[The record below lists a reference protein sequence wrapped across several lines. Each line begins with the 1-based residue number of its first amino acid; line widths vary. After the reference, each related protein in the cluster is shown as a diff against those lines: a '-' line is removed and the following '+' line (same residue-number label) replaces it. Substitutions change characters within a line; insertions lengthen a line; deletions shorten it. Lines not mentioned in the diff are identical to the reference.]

1 MDNLDQDLG
10 GLPVLKKTTSSDDLG
25 GLPVLKKTTSSDD
38 LGELPILKKKDT
50 TTSASSDGQLSS
62 VDNKSWA
69 DKINQI
75 KRGLTAGTSTKIS
88 SHFNEP
94 GIEKYV
100 PTSPELAQAV
110 GVQPKKPKESL
121 YNISNPELAQAA
133 AKPISTESNIIKIDN
148 DVPIKIAKTDH
159 GVIVKSPKQA
169 LQEQQDIQNDA
180 INNTISIKKEMEK
193 NNPTFNENIERE
205 KLIKGLKNKE
215 YEVGTD
221 PKTGKN
227 TLLRSNDTGYYDFAG
242 QLNTIWDNMKDTY
255 QSMFNDQMDK
265 DVYNNMS
272 EADKKQHL
280 ENQLYLDEHGGGSY
294 LPQGQDKSK
303 AAWLGRNISQLGYP
317 LLKASAYGAG
327 AYTGAALLGAP
338 IAANAAAS
346 ELMGAAGQILP
357 NAKQAANVMSFF
369 EDMAKS
375 SSVDNE
381 QRVYK
386 DLRKQGVSS
395 DEAFKKAQIA
405 GGLGAVGGGLGA
417 VAMGGA
423 FQNIKSAAT
432 NVNVQPFINSLKHL
446 AGESVAQ
453 GGYAAG
459 GSLITD
465 LGAKA
470 AGYRIT
476 SDDILSNSANQF
488 KDMAALS
495 FIPGASIE
503 GIRRGL
509 ESKHGAAAIQALG
522 IVSGVVKVPKPIIAQ
537 AKEVVSQLPK
547 QDVQAAYDAAEES
560 GVLPQGSTQKIMTS
574 LDNYNKTEIQIPAG
588 TTDEVKASLKGL
600 QEKINDLEF
609 SKSKLDKGYHPYM
622 DAKIQELR
630 DKATKILSTGDVFS
644 NETDDLG
651 NPINNPKPHENQ
663 RDITIGDM
671 LDRRGMYNQENGQ
684 FYQDG
689 QTIVFKPD
697 NSNKIYEIGNVD
709 EINNI
714 PVSKLGIKEE
724 NSSVGVSENGN
735 LTVRGKE
742 YVNNYSDP
750 LKAIN
755 RDKEGNVVSVGL
767 ETPTGQKR
775 TFKGNIAEDIAYQIT
790 LGKNAKPEVE
800 GQVEVKPVETKTEIP
815 VTIPKIEITPTKEKV
830 VEKTIADTVADDL
843 LTHLGITPTTEGKI
857 PTAKKYTAA
866 NIDTISGEG
875 LNDTQKKVISDVKN
889 VVSSISKLVK
899 NTTGNPLEVNIHETP
914 ASYEKAVQD
923 AGGTKQDSTTKGFYL
938 DSNGTIHLNMD
949 KVTTD
954 TMLHE
959 GFHPVLDYMAKNRP
973 DIINDLHTQLEKI
986 NGGKEIIDNANE
998 VYKDFDENTR
1008 KKEAITD
1015 FIAKVADG
1023 SIEIN
1028 KTNFEKIK
1036 DFVVNAINKLGFN
1049 LGKDINTISDLK
1061 NLAQLVSEKFN
1072 KGEEI
1077 EVKNLGEYIKK
1088 AENINT
1094 SDGINNDYQ
1103 LNDIKGNSDRGIQLS
1118 KEKEKGKDNADET
1131 LKAVKTSIID
1141 FRSIPK
1147 LKISRTLFYDNTRV
1161 GKLEIKNRNTGYTP
1175 NVDGKGGF
1183 FYSYMPEAIKNK
1195 AVLAFTSANQAIQT
1209 LKRQILHPES
1219 AQAIAA
1225 QNFQTAHLGNKST
1238 LKALFGEKNSKELG
1252 IFQESVKGNPKGEK
1266 ELLNAL
1272 VKSTMDVA
1280 NQTFKKGPKE
1290 GKPTASALEI
1300 KKIVDRNGGNLNNI
1314 KSLDDFRDKVLTFEG
1329 GDSFGARNVLFT
1341 EILQEK
1347 PTKVSKST
1355 RDAHQIMHYKYG
1367 IPTLSEIAEG
1377 NNQPQLNNAET
1388 GDVVKLV
1395 KPYSEP
1401 IIYTTN
1407 KDIFKQYSESPTE
1420 EMVKN
1425 GIKIQLLPE
1434 SLNHESYPF
1443 VLRGEN
1449 VGVLDNYI
1457 GAPQMYQEHENIKDI
1472 AKKQSFYNVGR
1483 MKSEAPAGAFPA
1495 EPISEGVPQF
1505 SKENQDAKIK
1515 EFIDIQRK
1523 KGISEDDIKAG
1534 LEKVSDK
1541 IGLDKNK
1548 IDEFISGK
1556 VVEKQPAITGSSRK
1570 AVAGLAQRLGLKE
1583 PEPGHTWKPEEYK
1596 KRGKILLK
1604 NGAVPDDIDNRA
1616 DFELHDRIS
1625 IGEAHSAE
1633 LQKEADRLAKTEPE
1647 GKNSVAYKDKFNELQ
1662 NYIDRTGKL
1671 NTLASHA
1678 MTALQGGEDL
1688 NTGSF
1693 TAQVKRLQ
1701 KVKKEGEK
1709 VTEEEKVKLQKF
1721 TDNDQKLQKEAI
1733 DSEAKFIEQLDNV
1746 HNERETKKEAQKAQ
1760 TYTEKAKKVADR
1772 FRKIKTIPFTFKDE
1786 NGNDIPVQ
1794 KMGVGWNELVELGAK
1809 AIEKTGEIADGVK
1822 SIIDAI
1828 KDNDWYNSLSDKDKI
1843 KLEQDLSTHYE
1854 SSIQESPEAKNIKR
1868 LEKELE
1874 NVKQGN
1880 VKQQGPKR
1888 DLSEKEKELKAKIQE
1903 EKEKLGLVRSKME
1916 KPLTEDEI
1924 KQKDVEELNKLQTQF
1939 VDKKDN
1945 KFTPEESK
1953 TIWNYAKNTY
1963 YNTGF
1968 SFDESIKKTAEDLG
1982 LKYEQVANAIIT
1994 PKTKIASAEMYA
2006 KRAQLNKNRQALE
2019 NYIENRN
2026 ESGFMKGFKTVMSIP
2041 KAAQTFGHSHV
2052 FIGTH
2057 AISNLTDPRHF
2068 VKTLKAVEHSY
2079 RFSYEKNP
2087 TYYESHMD
2095 ALRNDPLFQKAK
2107 KAGLQN
2113 DPDNLHLD
2121 SEQSF
2126 QKYLGK
2132 FGKAGERGFN
2142 AVKVLRQE
2150 IFNYEYNK
2158 LDESQKKDEES
2169 LKKIA
2174 GLVNNWTG
2182 GTNFKGNEIVKGA
2195 LFSASMEGSRWEKIL
2210 APFKVAGYMGKSGLS
2225 KLNEAISTKIPSLQG
2240 FVKDATPSQK
2250 AYSKAWAARAGRQLG
2265 TYFLLLGANTAIQN
2279 MVNPDKP
2286 VNWSHPTRPDFLLP
2300 KFGDHDVTIDLSGG
2314 LLSTV
2319 GLLFTVG
2326 KIIGENQRYLP
2337 KNQTRG
2343 EAIFGAIGKYTRGKL
2358 SPLASLGID
2367 AAFRRDFSGNVV
2379 PYSHDIPAPG
2389 KRKLGGWEYIA
2400 SHFAPLPIAEGINET
2415 KKSALEN
2422 GVTEAQWNDLAK
2434 GLTSGTVSFLTGAKL
2449 KSISN
2454 RLNNEGPSDNVR
2466 NYNQGG
2472 RLITDDEYDKYRQK
2486 VDEYYDIS
2494 LAELKKNGYTNDYG
2508 ERVPYKKIEKE
2519 DRETLNKELNRLKTV
2534 ATEKAKEDLFG
2545 KKPKEETSPEG
2556 KELQRQDRAARGIG
2570 GSDEENQ

>member
-1 MDNLDQDLG
+1 MADILEDQDLG
-10 GLPVLKKTTSSDDLG
+10 GLPVPKKSNNNSVDLG
-25 GLPVLKKTTSSDD
+25 GLPLPEKKNPTN
-38 LGELPILKKKDT
+38 
-50 TTSASSDGQLSS
+50 SASSGGSS
-62 VDNKSWA
+62 ASASLNSQAFA

-75 KRGLTAGTSTKIS
+75 KQSLTAGTSTKTT

-94 GIEKYV
+94 GTEKYV
-100 PTSPELAQAV
+100 PTSPELAEAV
-110 GVQPKKPKESL
+110 GVEPKKVFGPTNPALAKAINEPVQQK
-121 YNISNPELAQAA
+121 NILGE
-133 AKPISTESNIIKIDN
+133 PIIIDN
-148 DVPIKIAKTDH
+148 NKPIKIRPQTK
-159 GVIVKSPKQA
+159 VIKSPSQVLKEE
-169 LQEQQDIQNDA
+169 QELKEDA
-180 INNTISIKKEMEK
+180 INNTIQNKKRIEK
-193 NNPTFNENIERE
+193 DNPGWNEASERA
-205 KLIKGLKNKE
+205 KLEKGLNNKE
-215 YEVGTD
+215 FELGID

-227 TLLRSNDTGYYDFAG
+227 TLLRSNDTGYYDFPG
-242 QLNTIWDNMKDTY
+242 QLNTIWDNMKDAY

-280 ENQLYLDEHGGGSY
+280 ENQLFLEEHGGGDY

-303 AAWLGRNISQLGYP
+303 AAWVGRNISQLGYP

-386 DLRKQGVSS
+386 DLRRQGESS

-446 AGESVAQ
+446 AGESVSQ

-470 AGYRIT
+470 AGYRI
-476 SDDILSNSANQF
+476 SPEDIMSNSAEQF
-488 KDMAALS
+488 KNMAALS
-495 FIPGASIE
+495 FIPGAAIE
-503 GIRRGL
+503 SVRRGL
-509 ESKHGAAAIQALG
+509 ETKHGAAAIQALG
-522 IVSGVVKVPKPIIAQ
+522 IVSGVVKASGAPKVPKAIIAQ

-547 QDVQAAYDAAEES
+547 EDVQAAYDAAEQN

-588 TTDEVKASLKGL
+588 LPPEVKASLKGL
-600 QEKINDLEF
+600 QEKINDLEL
-609 SKSKLDKGYHPYM
+609 SKSKLDKAYHPYM
-622 DAKIQELR
+622 DGEIKKLR
-630 DKATKILSTGDVFS
+630 DKAQKILESGDVFS

-651 NPINNPKPHENQ
+651 NPINNPKAHENQ
-663 RDITIGDM
+663 RDVTVGDM
-671 LDRRGMYNQENGQ
+671 LDKRGTYNQENGQ
-684 FYQDG
+684 FYQEG

-697 NSNKIYEIGNVD
+697 NSNKIYEIGNAD
-709 EINNI
+709 EMSNI
-714 PVSKLGIKEE
+714 PASKLGIKEE
-724 NSSVGVSENGN
+724 NSSVGVNENGN
-735 LTVRGKE
+735 VTVRGKE
-742 YVNNYSDP
+742 YINNYSDP
-750 LKAIN
+750 LQAIN

-790 LGKNAKPEVE
+790 LGKNAKPEIE
-800 GQVEVKPVETKTEIP
+800 GQVEVKPVETKAEIP

-830 VEKTIADTVADDL
+830 VEKTTADTVADDL
-843 LTHLGITPTTEGKI
+843 LTHLGITPTTEGEI
-857 PTAKKYTAA
+857 PPAKKYTAE

-889 VVSSISKLVK
+889 VVSSISKLVQ

-998 VYKDFDENTR
+998 VYKDFDEATR

-1036 DFVVNAINKLGFN
+1036 DFIINAINKLGFD
-1049 LGKDINTISDLK
+1049 LGKDINTITDLK
-1061 NLAQLVSEKFN
+1061 NLSQLISEKFN

-1077 EVKNLGEYIKK
+1077 YKGDFKEITKSDAQGDILGAGKVSDKNIENSKVGNVNPIQFSKDKFEEKELSTLPVKSLKDALSEFENK
-1088 AENINT
+1088 AIAINT
-1094 SDGINNDYQ
+1094 D
-1103 LNDIKGNSDRGIQLS
+1103 
-1118 KEKEKGKDNADET
+1118 
-1131 LKAVKTSIID
+1131 
-1141 FRSIPK
+1141 P
-1147 LKISRTLFYDNTRV
+1147 TRV
-1161 GKLEIKNRNTGYTP
+1161 GKLTLPSGKEIFMYGGP
-1175 NVDGKGGF
+1175 NYSALKENVENNIGFASTALSKPKQVRGAINAMNEGGKGL
-1183 FYSYMPEAIKNK
+1183 
-1195 AVLAFTSANQAIQT
+1195 VLVTTQ
-1209 LKRQILHPES
+1209 KPES
-1219 AQAIAA
+1219 M
-1225 QNFQTAHLGNKST
+1225 LGNAYALENTLDAITMLPKKILKSSEFKNEFFGKDIVAVKDAFGKHYDEFVKKYGKADFSSPEVLNNMVKDLLNDIGNNFNARNSLVDNLLAGIVEKSKRAT
-1238 LKALFGEKNSKELG
+1238 TKNEPGYVSVEPNKFISKALFDNQGLNQEKLFYNIGEKG
-1252 IFQESVKGNPKGEK
+1252 IIDAYMNEGKWGFITNGFTSDANIDHLSIQDKGIVHPQFNAKFHGENPFILDGAYMIDKLWTPKVMTENAKGEQYINKKTGEPKPFTLKSSQLVSQSMYPKGEVN
-1266 ELLNAL
+1266 EPNIRP
-1272 VKSTMDVA
+1272 DV
-1280 NQTFKKGPKE
+1280 
-1290 GKPTASALEI
+1290 
-1300 KKIVDRNGGNLNNI
+1300 
-1314 KSLDDFRDKVLTFEG
+1314 
-1329 GDSFGARNVLFT
+1329 
-1341 EILQEK
+1341 EK
-1347 PTKVSKST
+1347 
-1355 RDAHQIMHYKYG
+1355 
-1367 IPTLSEIAEG
+1367 
-1377 NNQPQLNNAET
+1377 
-1388 GDVVKLV
+1388 
-1395 KPYSEP
+1395 
-1401 IIYTTN
+1401 
-1407 KDIFKQYSESPTE
+1407 
-1420 EMVKN
+1420 
-1425 GIKIQLLPE
+1425 
-1434 SLNHESYPF
+1434 
-1443 VLRGEN
+1443 
-1449 VGVLDNYI
+1449 
-1457 GAPQMYQEHENIKDI
+1457 
-1472 AKKQSFYNVGR
+1472 
-1483 MKSEAPAGAFPA
+1483 
-1495 EPISEGVPQF
+1495 GVPQF

-1541 IGLDKNK
+1541 IGLDKTK
-1548 IDEFISGK
+1548 IDDLISGK
-1556 VVEKQPAITGSSRK
+1556 EEPKITGSSRK
-1570 AVAGLAQRLGLKE
+1570 AVASLAQRLGLKE

-1625 IGEAHSAE
+1625 IGEAYVAQ

-1647 GKNSVAYKDKFNELQ
+1647 GKNSVKYKDKLNEVQ
-1662 NYIDRTGKL
+1662 EYIDRTGKL

-1678 MTALQGGEDL
+1678 FTSLQGGTDL

-1693 TAQVKRLQ
+1693 TAQVRRLE
-1701 KVKKEGEK
+1701 KSKKGK
-1709 VTEEEKVKLQKF
+1709 VTEEEKQKVEKF

-1746 HNERETKKEAQKAQ
+1746 HNEREAKKEAQRAQ

-1772 FRKIKTIPFTFKDE
+1772 FRKIKTTPFTFKDE

-1843 KLEQDLSTHYE
+1843 KLEKDLSTHYE

-1888 DLSEKEKELKAKIQE
+1888 DLSERERELKDQIQE
-1903 EKEKLGLVRSKME
+1903 EKEKLGLVKSKME

-1924 KQKDVEELNKLQTQF
+1924 KQKDVEELDKLQTQF
-1939 VDKKDN
+1939 VDKKGN

-1963 YNTGF
+1963 YNTGI

-1982 LKYEQVANAIIT
+1982 LKYEQVANAIMT
-1994 PKTKIASAEMYA
+1994 PKTKPASAEMYA

-2019 NYIENRN
+2019 NYIETRN

-2107 KAGLQN
+2107 DAGLQN

-2182 GTNFKGNEIVKGA
+2182 GTNIKGNEIVKGA

-2210 APFKVAGYMGKSGLS
+2210 APFKVAGYMSKSGIS
-2225 KLNEAISTKIPSLQG
+2225 KLNEAVATKIPSLQG

-2250 AYSKAWAARAGRQLG
+2250 AYSKAWAGRAGRQLG

-2286 VNWSHPTRPDFLLP
+2286 VNWTHPTRPDFLLP
-2300 KFGDHDVTIDLSGG
+2300 KFGDHDITIDLSGG
-2314 LLSTV
+2314 LLSTI

-2337 KNQTRG
+2337 KGQTRG
-2343 EAIFGAIGKYTRGKL
+2343 EAMMGAIGKYTRGKL

-2434 GLTSGTVSFLTGAKL
+2434 GLTSGGVSFLTGVKL

-2466 NYNQGG
+2466 NYKQGG
-2472 RLITDDEYDKYRQK
+2472 RLITDDEYDQYRQD
-2486 VDEYYDIS
+2486 VDKNYDIS
-2494 LAELKKNGYTNDYG
+2494 LAKLKKDGYTNDYG
-2508 ERVPYKKIEKE
+2508 ERVPYKKLEKE

-2545 KKPKEETSPEG
+2545 KKPKEEISPEG
-2556 KELQRQDRAARGIG
+2556 KELQRQDRVARGMG

>member
-1 MDNLDQDLG
+1 MADILEDQDLG
-10 GLPVLKKTTSSDDLG
+10 GLPVPKKSNNNSVDLG
-25 GLPVLKKTTSSDD
+25 GLPLPEKKNPTN
-38 LGELPILKKKDT
+38 
-50 TTSASSDGQLSS
+50 SASSGGSS
-62 VDNKSWA
+62 ASASLNSQAFA

-75 KRGLTAGTSTKIS
+75 KQGLTAGTSTKTT

-94 GIEKYV
+94 GTEKYV
-100 PTSPELAQAV
+100 PTSPELAEAV
-110 GVQPKKPKESL
+110 GVEPKKVFGPTNPALAKAINEPVQEK
-121 YNISNPELAQAA
+121 NILGE
-133 AKPISTESNIIKIDN
+133 PIIIDN
-148 DVPIKIAKTDH
+148 NKPIKIRPQTK
-159 GVIVKSPKQA
+159 VIKSPSQVLKEE
-169 LQEQQDIQNDA
+169 QELKDDA
-180 INNTISIKKEMEK
+180 INNTIQNKKRIEK
-193 NNPTFNENIERE
+193 DNPGWNEASERA
-205 KLIKGLKNKE
+205 KLEKGLNNKE
-215 YEVGTD
+215 FELGVD

-227 TLLRSNDTGYYDFAG
+227 TLLRSNDTGYYDFPG
-242 QLNTIWDNMKDTY
+242 QLNTIWDNMKDAY

-280 ENQLYLDEHGGGSY
+280 ENQLFLEEHGGGDY

-303 AAWLGRNISQLGYP
+303 AAWVGRNISQLGYP

-386 DLRKQGVSS
+386 DLRRQGESS

-446 AGESVAQ
+446 AGESVSQ

-470 AGYRIT
+470 AGYRI
-476 SDDILSNSANQF
+476 SPEDIMSNSAEQF
-488 KDMAALS
+488 KNMAALS
-495 FIPGASIE
+495 FIPGGAIE

-522 IVSGVVKVPKPIIAQ
+522 IVSGVLKTPGTPKVPKAIIAQ

-547 QDVQAAYDAAEES
+547 EDVQAAYDAAEQS
-560 GVLPQGSTQKIMTS
+560 GVLPQGSTQIIMTS
-574 LDNYNKTEIQIPAG
+574 LDNYNKTEIQIPNG
-588 TTDEVKASLKGL
+588 LPPEVKASLKGL
-600 QEKINDLEF
+600 QEKINDLEL
-609 SKSKLDKGYHPYM
+609 SKSKLDKAYHPYM
-622 DAKIQELR
+622 DGEIKKLR
-630 DKATKILSTGDVFS
+630 DKAQKILESGDVFS

-651 NPINNPKPHENQ
+651 NPINNPKAHENQ
-663 RDITIGDM
+663 RDVTVGDM
-671 LDRRGMYNQENGQ
+671 LDKRGTYNQENGQ
-684 FYQDG
+684 FYQEG

-697 NSNKIYEIGNVD
+697 NSNKIYEIGNAD
-709 EINNI
+709 EMSSI
-714 PVSKLGIKEE
+714 PASKLGIKEE
-724 NSSVGVSENGN
+724 NSSVGVNENGN
-735 LTVRGKE
+735 VTVRGKE

-750 LKAIN
+750 LQAIN

-790 LGKNAKPEVE
+790 LGKNAKPEIE
-800 GQVEVKPVETKTEIP
+800 GQVEVKPVETKAEIP

-830 VEKTIADTVADDL
+830 VEKTTADTVADDL
-843 LTHLGITPTTEGKI
+843 LTHLGITPTTEGEI
-857 PTAKKYTAA
+857 PPAKKYTAE

-889 VVSSISKLVK
+889 VVSSISNLVQK
-899 NTTGNPLEVNIHETP
+899 TTGNPLEVNIHETP

-1036 DFVVNAINKLGFN
+1036 DFIINAINKLGFD
-1049 LGKDINTISDLK
+1049 LGKDINTITDLK
-1061 NLAQLVSEKFN
+1061 NLSQLISEKFN

-1077 EVKNLGEYIKK
+1077 YKGDFKEITKSDAQGDILGAGKVSDKNIENSKVGNVNPIQFSKDKFEEKELSTLPVKSLKDALSEFENK
-1088 AENINT
+1088 AIAINT
-1094 SDGINNDYQ
+1094 D
-1103 LNDIKGNSDRGIQLS
+1103 
-1118 KEKEKGKDNADET
+1118 
-1131 LKAVKTSIID
+1131 
-1141 FRSIPK
+1141 P
-1147 LKISRTLFYDNTRV
+1147 TRV
-1161 GKLEIKNRNTGYTP
+1161 GKLTLPSGKEIFMYGGP
-1175 NVDGKGGF
+1175 NYSALKENVENNIGFASTALSKPKQVRGAINAMNEGGKGL
-1183 FYSYMPEAIKNK
+1183 
-1195 AVLAFTSANQAIQT
+1195 VLVTTQ
-1209 LKRQILHPES
+1209 KPES
-1219 AQAIAA
+1219 M
-1225 QNFQTAHLGNKST
+1225 LGNAYALENTLDAITMLPKKILKSSEFKNEFFGKDIVAVKDAFGKHYDEFVKKYGKADFSSPEVLNNMVKDLLNDIGNNFNARNSLVDNLLAGIVEKSKRAT
-1238 LKALFGEKNSKELG
+1238 TKNEPGYVSVEPNKFISKALFDNQGLNQEKLFYNIGEKG
-1252 IFQESVKGNPKGEK
+1252 IIDAYMNEGKWGFITNGFTSDANIDHLSIQDKGIVHPQFNAKFHGENPFILDGAYMIDKLWTPKVMTENAKGEQYINKKTGEPKPFTLKSSQLVSQSMYPKGEVN
-1266 ELLNAL
+1266 EPNIRP
-1272 VKSTMDVA
+1272 DV
-1280 NQTFKKGPKE
+1280 
-1290 GKPTASALEI
+1290 
-1300 KKIVDRNGGNLNNI
+1300 
-1314 KSLDDFRDKVLTFEG
+1314 
-1329 GDSFGARNVLFT
+1329 
-1341 EILQEK
+1341 EK
-1347 PTKVSKST
+1347 
-1355 RDAHQIMHYKYG
+1355 
-1367 IPTLSEIAEG
+1367 
-1377 NNQPQLNNAET
+1377 
-1388 GDVVKLV
+1388 
-1395 KPYSEP
+1395 
-1401 IIYTTN
+1401 
-1407 KDIFKQYSESPTE
+1407 
-1420 EMVKN
+1420 
-1425 GIKIQLLPE
+1425 
-1434 SLNHESYPF
+1434 
-1443 VLRGEN
+1443 
-1449 VGVLDNYI
+1449 
-1457 GAPQMYQEHENIKDI
+1457 
-1472 AKKQSFYNVGR
+1472 
-1483 MKSEAPAGAFPA
+1483 
-1495 EPISEGVPQF
+1495 GVPQF

-1523 KGISEDDIKAG
+1523 KGISDEDIKAG
-1534 LEKVSDK
+1534 LDKVSDK
-1541 IGLDKNK
+1541 IGLDKTK
-1548 IDEFISGK
+1548 IDDLISGK
-1556 VVEKQPAITGSSRK
+1556 EEPKITGSSRK
-1570 AVAGLAQRLGLKE
+1570 ALAGLVQRLGLKE
-1583 PEPGHTWKPEEYK
+1583 PEPGHTWKREEYK
-1596 KRGKILLK
+1596 KRGQILLK
-1604 NGAVPDDIDNRA
+1604 NGAIPDDIDNRA

-1633 LQKEADRLAKTEPE
+1633 LQKEADKIAKTEPE
-1647 GKNSVAYKDKFNELQ
+1647 GKNSVKYKDKLNEVQ
-1662 NYIDRTGKL
+1662 DFIDRTSKL
-1671 NTLASHA
+1671 NTLAHNA
-1678 MTALQGGEDL
+1678 MMALQGGTDL

-1693 TAQVKRLQ
+1693 TAQVRRLQ

-1709 VTEEEKVKLQKF
+1709 VTEEEKAKLQAF

-1733 DSEAKFIEQLDNV
+1733 DSEAKFIEQLDKV
-1746 HNERETKKEAQKAQ
+1746 HNEKETKKEAQRAQ

-1772 FRKIKTIPFTFKDE
+1772 FRKIKTTPFTFKDE
-1786 NGNDIPVQ
+1786 HGNNIPVQ
-1794 KMGVGWNELVELGAK
+1794 KMGVDWNDLVELGAK

-1843 KLEQDLSTHYE
+1843 KLEKDLSNHYE

-1888 DLSEKEKELKAKIQE
+1888 DLSERERELKDQIQE
-1903 EKEKLGLVRSKME
+1903 EKEKLGLVKSKME

-1924 KQKDVEELNKLQTQF
+1924 KQKDVEELDKLQTQF
-1939 VDKKDN
+1939 VDKKGN

-1963 YNTGF
+1963 YNTGI

-1982 LKYEQVANAIIT
+1982 LKYEQVANAIMT
-1994 PKTKIASAEMYA
+1994 PKTKPASAEMYA

-2019 NYIENRN
+2019 NYIETRN

-2107 KAGLQN
+2107 NAGLQN
-2113 DPDNLHLD
+2113 DPDNLNLD

-2182 GTNFKGNEIVKGA
+2182 GTNIKGNEIVKGA

-2210 APFKVAGYMGKSGLS
+2210 APFKVAGYMSKSGIS
-2225 KLNEAISTKIPSLQG
+2225 KLNEAVATKIPSLQG

-2250 AYSKAWAARAGRQLG
+2250 AYSKAWAGRAGRQLG

-2286 VNWSHPTRPDFLLP
+2286 VNWTHPTRPDFLLP
-2300 KFGDHDVTIDLSGG
+2300 KFGDHDITIDLSGG
-2314 LLSTV
+2314 LLSTI

-2337 KNQTRG
+2337 KGQTRG
-2343 EAIFGAIGKYTRGKL
+2343 EAMMGAIGKYTRGKL

-2434 GLTSGTVSFLTGAKL
+2434 GLTSGGVSFLTGVKL

-2466 NYNQGG
+2466 NYKQGG
-2472 RLITDDEYDKYRQK
+2472 RLITDDEYDQYRQD
-2486 VDEYYDIS
+2486 VDKNYDIS
-2494 LAELKKNGYTNDYG
+2494 LAKLKKDGYTNDYG
-2508 ERVPYKKIEKE
+2508 ERVPYKKLEKE

-2545 KKPKEETSPEG
+2545 KKPKEEISPEG
-2556 KELQRQDRAARGIG
+2556 KELQRQDRVARGMG

>member
-1 MDNLDQDLG
+1 MDNLDQ
-10 GLPVLKKTTSSDDLG
+10 DLG

-50 TTSASSDGQLSS
+50 TTSASSDGLSSS

-75 KRGLTAGTSTKIS
+75 KQGLTAGTSTKTT

-94 GIEKYV
+94 GTEKYV
-100 PTSPELAQAV
+100 PTSPELAEAV
-110 GVQPKKPKESL
+110 GVEPKKVFGPTNPALAKAINEPVQEK
-121 YNISNPELAQAA
+121 NILGE
-133 AKPISTESNIIKIDN
+133 PIIIDN
-148 DVPIKIAKTDH
+148 NKPIKIRPQTK
-159 GVIVKSPKQA
+159 VIKSPSQVLKEE
-169 LQEQQDIQNDA
+169 QELKDDA
-180 INNTISIKKEMEK
+180 INNTIQNKKRIEK
-193 NNPTFNENIERE
+193 DNPGWNEASERA
-205 KLIKGLKNKE
+205 KLEKGLNNKE
-215 YEVGTD
+215 FELGVD

-227 TLLRSNDTGYYDFAG
+227 TLLRSNDTGYYDFPG
-242 QLNTIWDNMKDTY
+242 QLNTIWDNMKDAY

-280 ENQLYLDEHGGGSY
+280 ENQLFLEEHGGGDY

-303 AAWLGRNISQLGYP
+303 AAWVGRNISQLGYP

-386 DLRKQGVSS
+386 DLRRQGESS

-446 AGESVAQ
+446 AGESVSQ

-470 AGYRIT
+470 AGYRI
-476 SDDILSNSANQF
+476 SPEDIMSNSAEQF
-488 KDMAALS
+488 KNMAALS
-495 FIPGASIE
+495 FIPGAAIE
-503 GIRRGL
+503 SVRRGL
-509 ESKHGAAAIQALG
+509 ETKHGAAAIQALG
-522 IVSGVVKVPKPIIAQ
+522 IVSGVVKASGAPKVPKAIIAQ

-547 QDVQAAYDAAEES
+547 EDVQAAYDAAEQN

-588 TTDEVKASLKGL
+588 LPPEVKASLKGL
-600 QEKINDLEF
+600 QEKINDLEL
-609 SKSKLDKGYHPYM
+609 SKSKLDKAYHPYM
-622 DAKIQELR
+622 DGEIKKLR
-630 DKATKILSTGDVFS
+630 DKAQKILESGDVFS

-651 NPINNPKPHENQ
+651 NPINNPKAHENQ
-663 RDITIGDM
+663 RDVTVGDM
-671 LDRRGMYNQENGQ
+671 LDKRGTYNQENGQ
-684 FYQDG
+684 FYQEG

-697 NSNKIYEIGNVD
+697 NSNKIYEIGNAD
-709 EINNI
+709 EMSSI
-714 PVSKLGIKEE
+714 PASKLGIKEE
-724 NSSVGVSENGN
+724 NSSVGVNENGN
-735 LTVRGKE
+735 VTVRGKE

-750 LKAIN
+750 LQAIN

-790 LGKNAKPEVE
+790 LGKNAKPEIE
-800 GQVEVKPVETKTEIP
+800 GQVEVKPVETKAEIP

-830 VEKTIADTVADDL
+830 VEKTTADTVADDL
-843 LTHLGITPTTEGKI
+843 LTHLGITPTTEGEI
-857 PTAKKYTAA
+857 PPAKKYTAE

-889 VVSSISKLVK
+889 VVSSISNLVQK
-899 NTTGNPLEVNIHETP
+899 TTGNTLEVNIHETP
-914 ASYEKAVQD
+914 ASFEKAVID
-923 AGGTKQDSTTKGFYL
+923 AGGTKQDSSTKGFYL

-949 KVTTD
+949 KVTTE

-973 DIINDLHTQLEKI
+973 DIINDLHKQLEKI
-986 NGGKEIIDNANE
+986 NGGKEVIENTNE
-998 VYKDFDENTR
+998 IYKDFDETTR
-1008 KKEAITD
+1008 KREAITD

-1036 DFVVNAINKLGFN
+1036 DFVINAINKLGFD
-1049 LGKDINTISDLK
+1049 LGKDINTITDLK

-1077 EVKNLGEYIKK
+1077 EVKDLGAYIKK
-1088 AENINT
+1088 AENVNT
-1094 SDGINNDYQ
+1094 SDGIDNDYQ
-1103 LNDIKGNSDRGIQLS
+1103 LSQIKGNSDRGIQLS
-1118 KEKEKGKDNADET
+1118 KGKENIKDNADET

-1141 FRSIPK
+1141 FRSIPN

-1209 LKRQILHPES
+1209 LKRQMLHPES

-1238 LKALFGEKNSKELG
+1238 LKALFGEKSSKDLG

-1314 KSLDDFRDKVLTFEG
+1314 KTLDDFRDKVLTYEG

-1341 EILQEK
+1341 EMLQEK
-1347 PTKVSKST
+1347 PTKITKST

-1377 NNQPQLNNAET
+1377 NNQQQLNNAET
-1388 GDVVKLV
+1388 GDVIKLV

-1407 KDIFKQYSESPTE
+1407 KDIYKQYSEKPTDA
-1420 EMVKN
+1420 MVEN
-1425 GIKIQLLPE
+1425 GIKIELLPE

-1449 VGVLDNYI
+1449 VGILDNYI
-1457 GAPQMYQEHENIKDI
+1457 AAPQMYQEHADIKDVE
-1472 AKKQSFYNVGR
+1472 KKKSFYNVGR
-1483 MKSEAPAGAFPA
+1483 IKDEAPAGKFPV

-1523 KGISEDDIKAG
+1523 KGISDEDIKAG
-1534 LEKVSDK
+1534 LDKVSDK
-1541 IGLDKNK
+1541 IGLDKTK
-1548 IDEFISGK
+1548 IDDLISGK
-1556 VVEKQPAITGSSRK
+1556 ETEKTTQITGSSRK
-1570 AVAGLAQRLGLKE
+1570 AVAGLVQRLGLKE
-1583 PEPGHTWKPEEYK
+1583 PEPGHTWKREEYK
-1596 KRGKILLK
+1596 KRGQILLK
-1604 NGAVPDDIDNRA
+1604 NGAIPDDIDNRA

-1633 LQKEADRLAKTEPE
+1633 LQKEADKLAKTEPE
-1647 GKNSVAYKDKFNELQ
+1647 GKNSVKYKDKLNEVQ
-1662 NYIDRTGKL
+1662 DFINRTSKL
-1671 NTLASHA
+1671 NTLAHNA
-1678 MTALQGGEDL
+1678 MMALQGGTDL
-1688 NTGSF
+1688 ETGSF
-1693 TAQVKRLQ
+1693 TAQVRRLQ

-1709 VTEEEKVKLQKF
+1709 VTEEEKAKLQKF

-1746 HNERETKKEAQKAQ
+1746 HNEREAKKEAQRAQ

-1772 FRKIKTIPFTFKDE
+1772 FRKIKTTPFTFKDE

-1843 KLEQDLSTHYE
+1843 KLEKDLSTHYE

-1874 NVKQGN
+1874 NVRQGN

-1888 DLSEKEKELKAKIQE
+1888 ELSEREKELKDKIQE
-1903 EKEKLGLVRSKME
+1903 EKEKLGLVKSKME

-1924 KQKDVEELNKLQTQF
+1924 KQKDVEELDKLQTQF
-1939 VDKKDN
+1939 VDKKGN

-1963 YNTGF
+1963 YNTGI

-1982 LKYEQVANAIIT
+1982 LKYEQVANAIMT
-1994 PKTKIASAEMYA
+1994 PKTKPASAEMYA

-2019 NYIENRN
+2019 NYIETRN

-2107 KAGLQN
+2107 NAGLQN
-2113 DPDNLHLD
+2113 DPDNLNLD

-2182 GTNFKGNEIVKGA
+2182 GTNIKGNEIVKGA

-2210 APFKVAGYMGKSGLS
+2210 APFKVAGYMSKSGIS
-2225 KLNEAISTKIPSLQG
+2225 KLNEAVATKIPSLQG

-2250 AYSKAWAARAGRQLG
+2250 AYSKAWAGRAGRQLG

-2286 VNWSHPTRPDFLLP
+2286 VNWTHPTRPDFLLP
-2300 KFGDHDVTIDLSGG
+2300 KFGDHDITIDLSGG
-2314 LLSTV
+2314 LLSTI

-2337 KNQTRG
+2337 KGQTRG
-2343 EAIFGAIGKYTRGKL
+2343 EAMMGAIGKYTRGKL

-2434 GLTSGTVSFLTGAKL
+2434 GLTSGGVSFLTGAKL

-2466 NYNQGG
+2466 NYKQGG
-2472 RLITDDEYDKYRQK
+2472 RLITDDEYDQYRQD
-2486 VDEYYDIS
+2486 VDKNYDIS
-2494 LAELKKNGYTNDYG
+2494 LAKLKKDGYTNDYG
-2508 ERVPYKKIEKE
+2508 ERVPYKKLEKE

-2556 KELQRQDRAARGIG
+2556 KELQRQDRVARGMG